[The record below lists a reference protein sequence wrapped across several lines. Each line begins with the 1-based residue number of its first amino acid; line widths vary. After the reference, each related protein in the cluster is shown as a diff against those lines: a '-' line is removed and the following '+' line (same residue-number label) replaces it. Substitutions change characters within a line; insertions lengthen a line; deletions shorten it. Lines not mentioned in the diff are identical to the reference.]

1 MKPIVRGFLTAVYRP
16 RVIDAEKMPKKGGLL
31 LVANHASFL
40 DPVLIYCYQKCFRR
54 NIRFV
59 ADQAYVPKWFGTW
72 AAKMTNS
79 ILFEHGNPR
88 SVVKMIRTA
97 QEGLRN
103 GDAICIFPE
112 GTISRTGQIRMFEPG
127 VLALLKTGNEDVP
140 VQPVFLGG
148 LWGTKFSYAK
158 RLYNKKTPYKLF
170 KRLTIAFGDVI
181 RHPRDAYQLYRAV
194 VELGVDS
201 MDSKRFPR
209 DRQYMIPPRQMIRN
223 LRGKNT
229 EIKMVDS
236 TGMRLS
242 ARSIRIDS
250 WRPSSQAS
258 SFPEA
263 SRRSF

>member
-1 MKPIVRGFLTAVYRP
+1 MFIMQRLLFSLMKPIVRGFLTAVYRP

-127 VLALLKTGNEDVP
+127 VLALLKKGNEDVP

-158 RLYNKKTPYKLF
+158 RLYNKKTP
-170 KRLTIAFGDVI
+170 
-181 RHPRDAYQLYRAV
+181 
-194 VELGVDS
+194 
-201 MDSKRFPR
+201 
-209 DRQYMIPPRQMIRN
+209 
-223 LRGKNT
+223 
-229 EIKMVDS
+229 
-236 TGMRLS
+236 
-242 ARSIRIDS
+242 
-250 WRPSSQAS
+250 
-258 SFPEA
+258 
-263 SRRSF
+263 